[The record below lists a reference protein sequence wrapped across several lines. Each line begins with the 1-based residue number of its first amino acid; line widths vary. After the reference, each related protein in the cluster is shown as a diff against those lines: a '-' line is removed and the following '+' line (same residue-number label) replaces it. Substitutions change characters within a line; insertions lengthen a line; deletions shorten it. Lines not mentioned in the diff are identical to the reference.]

1 MVHCCVATEGRGRS
15 SGNGI
20 RDSWAPKKLYT
31 TLAAGHIVRLAKQ
44 GLNYPLFAPFFCLGF
59 PLLSIVLAAA
69 PGPELFMNL
78 GLSTVIISGLWTVFG
93 IWQWWHSRGKAPEQ
107 SEMPTGM
114 FVSLS
119 GLLVRSAPDVGHGR
133 AGALCH
139 RAPNGR
145 SLFSLL
151 VVVSAVFSNSYF
163 LGQYNSRQ
171 KILDEKGVSGP
182 RS

>member
-1 MVHCCVATEGRGRS
+1 
-15 SGNGI
+15 
-20 RDSWAPKKLYT
+20 
-31 TLAAGHIVRLAKQ
+31 
-44 GLNYPLFAPFFCLGF
+44 
-59 PLLSIVLAAA
+59 
-69 PGPELFMNL
+69 MNL